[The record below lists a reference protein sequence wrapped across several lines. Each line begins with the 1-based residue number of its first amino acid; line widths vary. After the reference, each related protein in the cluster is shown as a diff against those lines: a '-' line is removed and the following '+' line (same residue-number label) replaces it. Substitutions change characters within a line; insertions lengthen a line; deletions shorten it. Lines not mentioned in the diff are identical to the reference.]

1 MQKKKLGRSD
11 IDVSI
16 LTLGC
21 NAFGQRVN
29 IDEAEKLVGK
39 ALNLGITSFDT
50 AENYGSGLSEEY
62 LGTILKK
69 NHRSKVVICTK
80 FGLGTREDGQM
91 YAVEGRGRRK
101 YVEEALDRSLK
112 RLKTDYVDIYN
123 YHRIDPET
131 PFEETLDAL
140 EGLVRAGKIRSLGYT
155 DFPTWR
161 VADWQWMA
169 REKGEARFTSAE
181 MEYSLVVRAAE
192 RDAIPMMQ
200 AHGIGLMAYF
210 PLAAGLLSGKYE
222 DRGKLPPGSRF
233 SVVGRHFDR
242 FVTDSNWRIASE
254 ASEIAKSN
262 RLSLLELALAW
273 LAHQPVVS
281 SVIFGAS
288 RPEQIEQ
295 NVKAIGV
302 SLPAK
307 AIEAVTA
314 LK

>member
-1 MQKKKLGRSD
+1 MQRK
-11 IDVSI
+11 SI
-16 LTLGC
+16 GSSEIEISVLTLGC
-21 NAFGQRVN
+21 NAFGQRVG
-29 IDEAEKLVGK
+29 IKEAKSLVDK
-39 ALNLGITSFDT
+39 AIELGVTSFDT
-50 AENYGSGLSEEY
+50 AENYGSGRSEEY
-62 LGTILKK
+62 LGELLKG
-69 NHRSKVVICTK
+69 HRSKVTICTK
-80 FGLGTREDGQM
+80 FGLGTKEDGQM
-91 YAVEGRGRRK
+91 FAVEGRGRRK

-140 EGLVRAGKIRSLGYT
+140 DGLVKAGKIRSLGYT

-169 REKGEARFTSAE
+169 KEGGATCFTSAE

-192 RDAIPMMQ
+192 REAVPMMQ

-222 DRGKLPPGSRF
+222 DRNNLPAGSRF
-233 SVVGRHFDR
+233 SVVGRHLDR
-242 FVTDSNWRIASE
+242 FMTDTNWRIASE
-254 ASEIAKSN
+254 ASDIAKSN
-262 RLSLLELALAW
+262 GLSLLELALGW
-273 LAHQPVVS
+273 LARQPVVS

-302 SLPAK
+302 SLPDNVA
-307 AIEAVTA
+307 AAVTA